1 MQKKRRIWILL
12 FNAISTIFQLYCGM
26 EKNQK
31 QNKDKTKQK
40 RKSFDKNKQT
50 NKTNKTKQINK
61 INHYG
66 HVTKEHEFVL
76 ISPPPKKNKPSTRK
90 LYQNKYLGDNCI
102 VFENFT
108 ASI

>member
-1 MQKKRRIWILL
+1 MQKKKKDMDSAECHFNNISAILW
-12 FNAISTIFQLYCGM
+12 YGK
-26 EKNQK
+26 KNKNKK
-31 QNKDKTKQK
+31 QQYKHKDKTKQK

-76 ISPPPKKNKPSTRK
+76 ISPPPPKKTSRQPE
-90 LYQNKYLGDNCI
+90 NCI
-102 VFENFT
+102 KINT
-108 ASI
+108 